1 MARQLLTPLVTC
13 PAISKYVKEFTINAA
28 DIAELVEAPNEPSA
42 SQSNAPT
49 PQVPTITVPENKF
62 EDPAI
67 LSMGK
72 KPTLANQPMPEF
84 PQWGSTATE
93 RVDSL
98 RTGTSADGRTAGEFP
113 ALTLVEPLQQIY
125 ISEVEANSLGDGL
138 ILDEKEP
145 ELSAAPPVL
154 KTKRARKRKGH
165 ARKAAGGDLPEPDVT
180 PAQETSKSKG
190 WRQTP
195 LLEPNPSFQ
204 PFATLKKNRAMGG
217 GTRHMEENGWATEDA
232 TDVQDMGDF
241 NFAES
246 LAKFDKKT
254 VFTQIQAEDNIADE
268 DRLVA
273 HNRLPRPKPGTAGGK
288 NLHYTENVLEVPS
301 STAKTKNAPW
311 RSEAGDSDLDERTS
325 QMDTGSGRASRRAE
339 SKLAVHRRPI
349 SRLGSVTGGQSVR
362 TISVSHPGKSS
373 FAVWILPSLIGR
385 VSNFYP
391 KVVFL
396 PCPIGSPLRTR
407 FRAPDA

>member
-1 MARQLLTPLVTC
+1 MLTLVVTC
-13 PAISKYVKEFTINAA
+13 PAINKYVHEFTINAA
-28 DIAELVEAPNEPSA
+28 DIAELVEAPNDSA
-42 SQSNAPT
+42 PQTKAPT

-72 KPTLANQPMPEF
+72 KPMLGHQQMPEF

-93 RVDSL
+93 RADSL
-98 RTGTSADGRTAGEFP
+98 RTGTSLDGRTAGEFP
-113 ALTLVEPLQQIY
+113 ALTPIEPLQQIY

-138 ILDEKEP
+138 IVDEKEP
-145 ELSAAPPVL
+145 ELSAAPPVV
-154 KTKRARKRKGH
+154 KTKRARRRKGN
-165 ARKAAGGDLPEPDVT
+165 ARKAAGGDFPEPDVT

-204 PFATLKKNRAMGG
+204 PFSTLKKNRAAGG
-217 GTRHMEENGWATEDA
+217 GSRRMEENGWATEDA
-232 TDVQDMGDF
+232 TDVQDLGDF

-288 NLHYTENVLEVPS
+288 NLHYTENVLDVS

-311 RSEAGDSDLDERTS
+311 RSEVGDSDLDERTS
-325 QMDTGSGRASRRAE
+325 QRDTGSGKASRRGE

-349 SRLGSVTGGQSVR
+349 SRLGSVTGSQPPR
-362 TISVSHPGKSS
+362 TVLVSHPLILSS
-373 FAVWILPSLIGR
+373 IVWILL
-385 VSNFYP
+385 
-391 KVVFL
+391 
-396 PCPIGSPLRTR
+396 SP
-407 FRAPDA
+407 